1 LSVRYLVGVD
11 DTDNLES
18 RGTGH
23 RARQLGMQLADGGIA
38 LLGVTRH
45 QLLVHPAIPYTSHN
59 SAACLEVSVEGEDG
73 VRLIA
78 VCRAFLREES
88 APGSDAG
95 LCVAAADSVP
105 SDVVEFGRRAKS
117 TVVHVSDADR
127 IAVTHQVYLEP
138 LTGTGIG
145 VIGALAAVGL
155 RTAAD
160 DGRFLWLPRLRELT
174 GVHSARDLR
183 EWLSID
189 AVETETGTAAAD
201 SDRVAVGDWP
211 RPLLRGGRKLFLV
224 EEAPNDDYRWSA
236 LGKERLK
243 RLSD

>member
-1 LSVRYLVGVD
+1 VRYLVGLD

-23 RARQLGMQLADGGIA
+23 RARQLGLRLADGGIA

-59 SAACLEVSVEGEDG
+59 SAACLEVSLDNEDAS
-73 VRLIA
+73 RLIA
-78 VCRAFLREES
+78 VCRTFLREES

-95 LCVAAADSVP
+95 LCVTAAGSVP
-105 SDVVEFGRRAKS
+105 PEVIEFGRRAKS

-127 IAVTHQVYLEP
+127 IAVTHQLHLEP

-155 RTAAD
+155 RTAAA

-174 GVHSARDLR
+174 GVHTVGDLR

-189 AVETETGTAAAD
+189 AVETEAGVAAAD
-201 SDRVAVGDWP
+201 PERVAIGDWP
-211 RPLLRGGRKLFLV
+211 RPLLRGGRKVFLV
-224 EEAPNDDYRWSA
+224 EEARGDDYRWRA